1 MNEKTKAEIKE
12 KFVALEYPVH
22 VIGRHVSVTE
32 PMKAYAIDKLS
43 KSVDRYGVRAIEVTV
58 TMDVQKLSH
67 MVDFILLVNNTKIKV
82 SGRSESMYASIDQAI
97 DRLNAKLRRYTKRL
111 REHHAK
117 GVSEIDMNVNVI
129 KLIPID
135 DINDSIEEESLKN
148 VEEQL
153 KPHPIVSREK
163 KPLKTLN
170 QNEAIMKMELS
181 EDQFMIFRS
190 EEDNKLKVIY
200 RRSDDNYGIIEPEK

>member
-22 VIGRHVSVTE
+22 VIGRHMSVTE

-67 MVDFILLVNNTKIKV
+67 MVDFMLLVNNTKIKI
-82 SGRSESMYASIDQAI
+82 SGRSENMYASIDQAI

-111 REHHAK
+111 KEHHAK
-117 GVSEIDMNVNVI
+117 GVSEVDMNVNVI
-129 KLIPID
+129 KLIPVD
-135 DINDSIEEESLKN
+135 DINDLIEEEGLKN
-148 VEEQL
+148 IEEQL

-190 EEDNKLKVIY
+190 EEDTKLKVIY
-200 RRSDDNYGIIEPEK
+200 RRNDANYGIIELEK

>member
-12 KFVALEYPVH
+12 KFGTLEYPMH

-32 PMKAYAIDKLS
+32 PMKAYAIDKLG

-67 MVDFILLVNNTKIKV
+67 VVDFMLLVNNTKIKV
-82 SGRSESMYASIDQAI
+82 SGRSENMYASIDLAI

-111 REHHAK
+111 KEHHAK
-117 GVSEIDMNVNVI
+117 GISEIDMNVNVI
-129 KLIPID
+129 KVVLAD
-135 DINDSIEEESLKN
+135 DINDLIEEESLNN
-148 VEEQL
+148 VETQL

-170 QNEAIMKMELS
+170 QDEAIMKMELS

-200 RRSDDNYGIIEPEK
+200 RRSDANYGIIEPEK

>member
-1 MNEKTKAEIKE
+1 MNERTKAETKE
-12 KFVALEYPVH
+12 KFGTLEYPMH

-32 PMKAYAIDKLS
+32 PMKAYAIDKLV

-67 MVDFILLVNNTKIKV
+67 VVDFIILVNNTKIKV
-82 SGRSESMYASIDQAI
+82 SGRSENMYTSIDLAI

-111 REHHAK
+111 KEHHAK
-117 GVSEIDMNVNVI
+117 GISEIDMNVNVI
-129 KLIPID
+129 KLVPAD
-135 DINDSIEEESLKN
+135 DINDLIEEESLKN
-148 VEEQL
+148 IEAQL

-170 QNEAIMKMELS
+170 QEEAIMKMELS
-181 EDQFMIFRS
+181 EDQFMVFRS

-200 RRSDDNYGIIEPEK
+200 RRNDGNYGIIEPEK